1 MIYIVHYSVQY
12 KFQTN
17 VTGTSTMGTV
27 DELSPF
33 TNYSCTVHA
42 VTMTIVGSISDPI
55 VVRTAE
61 AGEML
66 FNKVFYNI
74 LLHTYMTTA
83 PSPPV
88 INAVTAIDSTS
99 VRIEW
104 SMPTNLNG
112 LLTAYTIAYNIEGDN
127 NINRTVNIS
136 YNGQPVST
144 LCIGIYFG

>member
-1 MIYIVHYSVQY
+1 
-12 KFQTN
+12 
-17 VTGTSTMGTV
+17 MGTV

-33 TNYSCTVHA
+33 TNYSCTIHA
-42 VTMTIVGSISDPI
+42 VTMTIVGSMSDPI

-66 FNKVFYNI
+66 VNKVVYNI
-74 LLHTYMTTA
+74 LMHTYMTTA

-99 VRIEW
+99 VRVEW
-104 SMPTNLNG
+104 SMPTNPNG
-112 LLTAYTIAYNIEGDN
+112 MLTVYTIAYNIEGDN
-127 NINRTVNIS
+127 NRTVNIS

-144 LCIGIYFG
+144 LCIGIYLS